1 MTINFLIAP
10 DFPPEYYAGWH
21 FLNTRLQRLIDAP
34 VHLSMASNAEEEQ
47 QEIDKDNVD
56 IIYANPFNA
65 SKLIREL
72 GYLPVVKPVNCFDEM
87 IIASSADSEI
97 KSLADIKPG
106 MSILCTENYDVK
118 LIALRLL
125 EAVDI
130 EEKDLTWIKSESF
143 AAVARGLI
151 QNQGNIG
158 LFMSS
163 AYHKLTSITR
173 SRLNLLIESKIKD
186 LYHLIL
192 LHPRNAEMLENLQNA
207 FSTMH
212 DTPAGEMLLE
222 DLGLNDGFEVLKK
235 EDVELLIDLIET
247 LRD

>member
-10 DFPPEYYAGWH
+10 DFPPEFYAGWH

-34 VHLSMASNAEEEQ
+34 VHLFMASNAEEEQ
-47 QEIDKDNVD
+47 QEIDKNNVD

-72 GYLPVVKPVNCFDEM
+72 GYLPVVRPVNRFDEM
-87 IIASSADSEI
+87 VIASAADSEI
-97 KSLADIKPG
+97 KSLQDVKPG
-106 MSILCTENYDVK
+106 MKILCTENYDVK

-130 EEKDLTWIKSESF
+130 EEKDLTWVKSESF
-143 AAVARGLI
+143 SAVARGLI
-151 QNQGNIG
+151 QHEGDIG

-163 AYHKLTSITR
+163 AYHKLTSITL
-173 SRLNLLIESKIKD
+173 SRLNLLIESKIND
-186 LYHLIL
+186 LYHMIL
-192 LHPRNAEMLENLQNA
+192 LHPRHADMLDTLQNA
-207 FSTMH
+207 FTSMH
-212 DTPAGEMLLE
+212 ETPAGEMLLE
-222 DLGLNDGFEVLKK
+222 DLGLNDGFAVLKT
-235 EDVELLIDLIET
+235 EEVELLIDLIET

>member
-34 VHLSMASNAEEEQ
+34 VHLCMASNAEEEQ
-47 QEIDKDNVD
+47 REIDNDNVD

-65 SKLIREL
+65 SKLIRKL
-72 GYLPVVKPVNCFDEM
+72 GYLPIVRPINRFDEM
-87 IIASSADSEI
+87 IIASAAESEI
-97 KSLADIKPG
+97 KSLDDIKPG
-106 MSILCTENYDVK
+106 TSILCTENYDVK

-143 AAVARGLI
+143 SAVARGLI
-151 QNQGNIG
+151 QHEGDIG
-158 LFMSS
+158 FFMSS

-186 LYHLIL
+186 LYHVVL
-192 LHPRNAEMLENLQNA
+192 LHPRNADMLETLQNA
-207 FSTMH
+207 FSSMH
-212 DTPAGEMLLE
+212 ETPAGEMLLE
-222 DLGLNDGFEVLKK
+222 DLGLNDGFAVLKQ
-235 EDVELLIDLIET
+235 EEVELLIDLIET

>member
-10 DFPPEYYAGWH
+10 DFPPKYYAGWH

-34 VHLSMASNAEEEQ
+34 VHLFMPSNTEEEQ
-47 QEIDKDNVD
+47 QEIDNNNVD

-72 GYLPVVKPVNCFDEM
+72 GYLPVVRPVNRFDEM
-87 IIASSADSEI
+87 VIASAAESEI
-97 KSLADIKPG
+97 KSIQDIKPG

-118 LIALRLL
+118 LIALRLM

-130 EEKDLTWIKSESF
+130 EEHDLTWIKSESF
-143 AAVARGLI
+143 PAVARGLI
-151 QNQGNIG
+151 QHEGDIG

-163 AYHKLTSITR
+163 AYHKLTPITL
-173 SRLNLLIESKIKD
+173 SRLNLLIESKIND
-186 LYHLIL
+186 LYHMIL
-192 LHPRNAEMLENLQNA
+192 LHPRNAGMLETLQHA
-207 FSTMH
+207 FSSMH
-212 DTPAGEMLLE
+212 ETPAGAMLLE
-222 DLGLNDGFEVLKK
+222 DLGLNDGFAVLKK
-235 EDVELLIDLIET
+235 EEAELLIDLIET